1 MPIAGCYDKEIK
13 RRRAGFTSARNEVV
27 KLVADRLFVRQLAE
41 TIFVT
46 EGTEGN

>member
-1 MPIAGCYDKEIK
+1 MPIAGCYDEEIK
-13 RRRAGFTSARNEVV
+13 RRRVAFTSARNEAA

-46 EGTEGN
+46 EGTEDN